1 MTTPGASPGAEAPR
15 PLEGLVVVDLTT
27 ALAGPL
33 ATLVLA
39 GLGADVIKVE
49 RPDGGDAART
59 NAPYIGRHGAR
70 LHALDDDD
78 LSLSTLVR
86 NRAKRSVTL
95 DVRRP
100 AGRQVLADLV
110 RRSDVYVENFSR
122 GTADRLGIGW
132 DFVHGIAPSVVYCA
146 ISGFGAT
153 GTTSHGKAMDT
164 VVQALSGIM
173 LTSGAPDDG
182 PVRVGIP
189 LADLTAPLFAVIG
202 VLAALGQ
209 RATTGEGQFVD
220 VSMLA
225 SLTSLVALEPIEVLD
240 ALGVPT
246 RSGSRVP
253 RLAPFGVYPT
263 SDGYVAICAHTD
275 ALVRQL
281 ALAVGDPVLA
291 SDERFSDRARRVA
304 HGEELDGLLA
314 GWTSSRTTAQAVEA
328 LVGHGVPAGEVR
340 GPAEAVRDPLLVERG
355 EVAPLRHPTLGP
367 LAGVAAPG
375 LPFQLSGATTD
386 LDRPSP
392 LLGEHNDEVYGELLG
407 YDAEALDRL
416 RAQGVI

>member
-1 MTTPGASPGAEAPR
+1 VTTAGDAPAG
-15 PLEGLVVVDLTT
+15 PLAGMVVVDLTT

-33 ATLVLA
+33 ATLLLA

-59 NAPYIGRHGAR
+59 NAPYVGRHGLR

-95 DVRRP
+95 DVRQE
-100 AGRQVLADLV
+100 AGRVVLADLV
-110 RRSDVYVENFSR
+110 ERCDVYVENFSR

-132 DFVHGIAPSVVYCA
+132 DFVHATAPRAVYCG

-153 GTTSHGKAMDT
+153 GATSHGKAMDT

-173 LTSGAPDDG
+173 LASGAPDDG

-202 VLAALGQ
+202 VLAALQQ
-209 RATTGEGQFVD
+209 RTATGEGQMVD

-225 SLTSLVALEPIEVLD
+225 SLTSLVALEPID
-240 ALGVPT
+240 ALDRLGIPT
-246 RSGSRVP
+246 RSGPRVP

-263 SDGYVAICAHTD
+263 LDGHVAICAHTD
-275 ALVRQL
+275 ALVAQL
-281 ALAVGDPVLA
+281 AKAVGDPGLA
-291 SDERFSDRARRVA
+291 TDERFSDRSRRVE
-304 HGEELDGLLA
+304 HGEALDELLGR
-314 GWTSSRTTAQAVEA
+314 WTAARPTAEVVDE
-328 LVGHGVPAGEVR
+328 LVAHGVPAGEVR
-340 GPAEAVRDPLLVERG
+340 GPAEAVRDPLLAERG

-367 LAGVAAPG
+367 LADLLAPG
-375 LPFQLSGATTD
+375 LPFQLSGASTD

-392 LLGEHNDEVYGELLG
+392 LLGEHNDEVYRDLLG
-407 YDAEALDRL
+407 YGPSTLARL
-416 RAQGVI
+416 RADGVI